1 LEQYLDTTAGEA
13 EEAAKAD
20 QLQARYFALPPK
32 KRSNYARLAVAA
44 PFRPS
49 WSCLLAEWRR
59 ENAPLPQSVVLRC
72 PEESLA
78 LFLASEEG
86 EDVLVP
92 VRLLIQGR
100 GTLSQNTMICLPLNS
115 DLQALA
121 GGIPSNF
128 CSTFF
133 TLTSTYFN
141 YCFVQFFSLAT
152 ACQPHSK
159 HFLFVCIFSA

>member
-13 EEAAKAD
+13 EETAKAD
-20 QLQARYFALPPK
+20 QLEARYFALPPK

-59 ENAPLPQSVVLRC
+59 ENAPLPQPVVLRC

-78 LFLASEEG
+78 LFLTSGEG

-100 GTLSQNTMICLPLNS
+100 GTLSQNTMICLPLHA

-121 GGIPSNF
+121 GKMPGN
-128 CSTFF
+128 CWTFF
-133 TLTSTYFN
+133 TLTSTYRVL
-141 YCFVQFFSLAT
+141 YQ
-152 ACQPHSK
+152 
-159 HFLFVCIFSA
+159 IFSTARLLILLY